1 MFLEPTC
8 GMEENQIYPT
18 APLGPTDLGR
28 GYEDSKKLDIGLRH
42 REPLHELLSPSP
54 TFLTEW
60 NLLMCLESHSPHD
73 RGGLLPLTQEV
84 SWIGMQN

>member
-1 MFLEPTC
+1 MWYGGKTDIPNC
-8 GMEENQIYPT
+8 
-18 APLGPTDLGR
+18 PLGPADLGR
-28 GYEDSKKLDIGLRH
+28 GYGDSKRLDIRLRH
-42 REPLHELLSPSP
+42 RQPLHELLPPS

-60 NLLMCLESHSPHD
+60 NLLMCLEPRSPHV